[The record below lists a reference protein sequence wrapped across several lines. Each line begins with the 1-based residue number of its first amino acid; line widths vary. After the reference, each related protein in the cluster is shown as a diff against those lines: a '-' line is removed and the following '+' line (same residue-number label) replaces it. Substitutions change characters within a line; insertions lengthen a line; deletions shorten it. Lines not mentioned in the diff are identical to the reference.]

1 MGSRSRVRVS
11 ASVTFRIR
19 IYAYPGQRT
28 YCRIEQPAADTKE
41 DPGIDHEAE
50 PEGQRDVQ

>member
-50 PEGQRDVQ
+50 PEG